1 MYKKILVLLDGT
13 KNDKGLLDHV
23 KGLAKGIGASLIL
36 IQLFRVVKDQDPFMR
51 GIQREIGAR
60 SYEVQKR
67 AEIYLPYV
75 EESLRKE
82 GIEVFSEFLL
92 VEDPEADEVVR
103 YAERKGCDLIALEN
117 QARTGLGRWF
127 FSNIE
132 EKVKRRSSLP
142 VLMVPGSEQ

>member
-23 KGLAKGIGASLIL
+23 RGLAKGIGASLIL
-36 IQLFRVVKDQDPFMR
+36 IQLYRVVKDEDPFMR
-51 GIQREIGAR
+51 SIQREVGAR

-67 AEIYLPYV
+67 AETYLPEV
-75 EESLRKE
+75 EESLRRE
-82 GIEVFSEFLL
+82 GIEVSSEFLL
-92 VEDPEADEVVR
+92 AEDPEADEIVR
-103 YAERKGCDLIALEN
+103 YAKNKGCDLIALEN

-132 EKVKRRSSLP
+132 DKVKRRSSLP
-142 VLMVPGSEQ
+142 VLMVPRSER